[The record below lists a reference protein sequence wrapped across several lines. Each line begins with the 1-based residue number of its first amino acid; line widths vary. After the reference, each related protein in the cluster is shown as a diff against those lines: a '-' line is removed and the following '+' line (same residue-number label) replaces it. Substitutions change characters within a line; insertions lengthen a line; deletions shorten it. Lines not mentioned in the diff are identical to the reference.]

1 MKLAGGAGHLTYCT
15 NIHAGETW
23 AEVRANLEKFFPAV
37 RDQVAPGKAFGIGLR
52 LSARAAKELGTGD
65 ALAEFQR
72 FLADKNLY
80 VFTINGFPY
89 GTFHG
94 TRVKEEVYLPDW
106 RDEERL
112 RYTDEL
118 ADLLVQLLPD
128 GVEGSISTVPG
139 AFKPAMRGTAD
150 VERIADNYIR
160 HVARLVDI
168 EERTGKRIALAIEP
182 EPHCYLETIEESV
195 KFFREYLFSTRAG
208 RRLAEIT
215 GQKRPAAE
223 AALRK
228 HIGLCLDLCHA
239 AVEFEDPAA
248 CVQELVDAGIR
259 VTKMQVS
266 AGLRVASLTPGALDG
281 LRQFNDPVYLH
292 QVVEQ
297 GPDGVRRFSDLP
309 EALATLDSGTDGKE
323 WRVHFHVPVFLD
335 ELGEF
340 SSTSFFV
347 REMLERHRNQPI
359 SSHLEVETYTWSVL
373 PAHLQAGGM
382 EQAIA
387 RELNWVRRELRDLPP
402 RPHR

>member
-23 AEVRANLEKFFPAV
+23 TEVRANLEKFFPAV

-65 ALAEFQR
+65 ALAEFKR
-72 FLADKNLY
+72 FLAEKNLY

-128 GVEGSISTVPG
+128 DVEGSISTVPG
-139 AFKPAMRGTAD
+139 AFKPAMRGNAD

-160 HVARLVDI
+160 HVAKLVEI
-168 EERTGKRIALAIEP
+168 EERTGKRIALSIEP

-195 KFFREYLFSTRAG
+195 KFFQEYLFSTRAG

-215 GQKRPAAE
+215 GQKRPVAE

-228 HIGLCLDLCHA
+228 HVGLCLDLCHA
-239 AVEFEDPAA
+239 AVEFEDPDA
-248 CVQELVDAGIR
+248 CVKELVDAGIR

-266 AGLRVASLTPGALDG
+266 AGLRVASLTPGALAG
-281 LRQFNDPVYLH
+281 LHQFNDPVYLH

-297 GPDGVRRFSDLP
+297 GPNGVRRFADLP
-309 EALATLDSGTDGKE
+309 EALATLDSGTAGKE